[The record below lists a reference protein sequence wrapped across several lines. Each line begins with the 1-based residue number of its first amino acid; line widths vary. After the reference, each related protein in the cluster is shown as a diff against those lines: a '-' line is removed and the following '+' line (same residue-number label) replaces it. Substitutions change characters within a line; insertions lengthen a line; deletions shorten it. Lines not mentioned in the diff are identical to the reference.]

1 FWAVAGLNAAA
12 WPLAFLVIEIGR
24 APRGGRAVLATAL
37 GITLSSLGLLL
48 VGWGLVMVL
57 APEYTVGWYLPARG
71 GNGTENRRRTT
82 RRRAGSRCAGCG
94 TARRGA
100 RDASPRSPPRSGPT
114 PGSRC
119 WRAEASSGSSR
130 SASGSSR

>member
-1 FWAVAGLNAAA
+1 MIDQQTVRQLHRDRRRPLQILGVLLGVVVLLGCAERLHESIGTWGVFVFWAVAGLNAAA

-57 APEYTVGWYLPARG
+57 APEYTVG
-71 GNGTENRRRTT
+71 
-82 RRRAGSRCAGCG
+82 
-94 TARRGA
+94 
-100 RDASPRSPPRSGPT
+100 
-114 PGSRC
+114 
-119 WRAEASSGSSR
+119 
-130 SASGSSR
+130 